1 VVNFV
6 HIKCAALPDNFRSE
20 IDFVMWRA
28 NAGAELHE
36 HVRGIGSE
44 AINHLFD
51 CVGNDAELGAF
62 ATGMNQTDS
71 RRFWIDNVNRAAV
84 GDVNAEH
91 DTALIG
97 DDAIAAREKF
107 VIAADTACSIDNC
120 DFVSMNLLGGEYGPI
135 ADADCIPNFPVR
147 CIEPLQRF
155 DFIMRHVDAWNSLR
169 KSVTT
174 DSDRAKRGKLLER
187 RLHHCSK
194 FKIPKTKSQPAIVI
208 LSGAKD
214 LFLFFWKAL
223 TRDVSLRSTW

>member
-1 VVNFV
+1 
-6 HIKCAALPDNFRSE
+6 
-20 IDFVMWRA
+20 MWRA
-28 NAGAELHE
+28 NAGAELND
-36 HVRGIGSE
+36 HVRGIGAE

-71 RRFWIDNVNRAAV
+71 RRLWIDKVSRAAV
-84 GDVNAEH
+84 GYVNAEH
-91 DTALIG
+91 DPLLIS
-97 DDAIAAREKF
+97 DDAIAAGEF
-107 VIAADTACSIDNC
+107 TAHKAVAITIDHC
-120 DFVSMNLLGGEYGPI
+120 DFISMNLLGGEYRPI
-135 ADADCIPNFPVR
+135 ASADCMPNFPVR
-147 CIEPLQRF
+147 RIEPLQHF

-187 RLHHCSK
+187 RVHHCSK

-214 LFLFFWKAL
+214 LFLFSWKAL
-223 TRDVSLRSTW
+223 TRDVSLRST